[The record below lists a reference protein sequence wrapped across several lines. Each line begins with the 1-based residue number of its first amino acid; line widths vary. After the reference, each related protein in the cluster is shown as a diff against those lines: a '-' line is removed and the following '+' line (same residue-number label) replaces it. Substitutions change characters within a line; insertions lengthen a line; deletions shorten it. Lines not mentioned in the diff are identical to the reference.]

1 MSCRQT
7 SVSGATLAWKDAPAE
22 TVHESGTPLRRTSRE
37 TLMTVHNDKTEYSI
51 PQVRPRVSRRA
62 FLRAAG
68 ASAGLALIAACS
80 YSSGPSAPAAPS
92 TPAAAGAPTAAPA
105 AAASSGSGEVQFWDM
120 VWGPPEYIDTGKKLV
135 EQFNQQNSGIKA
147 SYQSTPWSSWPQ
159 VFTTAI
165 GSGTAPD
172 VSTGGGGQAVQ
183 YYPQGAILEVDDVIA
198 GLKSAGKDKD
208 FTPGTLDTTHYN
220 DHYVAL
226 PWGMSIRLPYYR
238 KDLFAKAG
246 VQVPTNW
253 DELRAAL
260 KKLTSGAQYG
270 FVFAGGNP
278 AGWQQMFAL
287 MFNNGG
293 GFFTAEGKLDVM
305 NPRNVEAFQFI
316 NDLIKDGSV
325 HPGSAGFSDA
335 DMTKAF
341 GSGGAAMTI
350 FVPDTETR
358 VDPTLK
364 ESIGLMPPLTG
375 PHGDKGTIYFVNN
388 IMMYKQTKN
397 PDAAKT
403 FLKWWS
409 DNQKPLWTEGHVN
422 QLPVRASI
430 ASDPYFQN
438 SPNYKAMLDQ
448 WVPVAKLTTANVPGT
463 MPALGELDSAGIFN
477 TLATDIMQKG
487 DVTAAL
493 QKCEA
498 SLKQLKSLTNA

>member
-1 MSCRQT
+1 
-7 SVSGATLAWKDAPAE
+7 
-22 TVHESGTPLRRTSRE
+22 
-37 TLMTVHNDKTEYSI
+37 MTAHNDKTEYSI

-68 ASAGLALIAACS
+68 ASAGLALVAACS
-80 YSSGPSAPAAPS
+80 YSSSPGGTAAQP
-92 TPAAAGAPTAAPA
+92 TPATGAAGAAGAPTAAPAAGAVTAAPAA

-147 SYQSTPWSSWPQ
+147 TYQSTPWSSWPQ

-172 VSTGGGGQAVQ
+172 VSTGGGGQAIQ

-198 GLKSAGKDKD
+198 GLKAAGKDKD
-208 FTPGTLDTTHYN
+208 FTPGTLDSTHYT

-226 PWGMSIRLPYYR
+226 PWAIDIRVPYYR

-260 KKLTSGAQYG
+260 KKLTSGSQYG
-270 FVFAGGNP
+270 LALAGSDP
-278 AGWQQMFAL
+278 SGWQGMFSL

-293 GFFTAEGKLDVM
+293 GFFTTEGKLDVM

-316 NDLIKDGSV
+316 SDVVKDGSM
-325 HPGSAGFSDA
+325 HPGSAGFASA
-335 DMTKAF
+335 DLTKAF
-341 GSGGAAMTI
+341 GTGGAAMTI
-350 FVPDTETR
+350 FVPGTEDR
-358 VDPTLK
+358 VGALDPAQK
-364 ESIGLMPPLTG
+364 ENIALMPPLTG

-388 IMMYKQTKN
+388 IMLYKQTKN
-397 PDAAKT
+397 SDAAKT

-409 DNQKPLWTEGHVN
+409 DNQKPLWTEGHVS

-430 ASDPYFQN
+430 ASDPYFQSN
-438 SPNYKAMLDQ
+438 TTLKAVLDQ
-448 WVPVAKLTTANVPGT
+448 WVPVGKLTTANVPGT

-487 DVTAAL
+487 EVTAAL

-498 SLKQLKSLTNA
+498 SLKGLKTLPNA

>member
-1 MSCRQT
+1 
-7 SVSGATLAWKDAPAE
+7 
-22 TVHESGTPLRRTSRE
+22 
-37 TLMTVHNDKTEYSI
+37 
-51 PQVRPRVSRRA
+51 
-62 FLRAAG
+62 
-68 ASAGLALIAACS
+68 
-80 YSSGPSAPAAPS
+80 
-92 TPAAAGAPTAAPA
+92 
-105 AAASSGSGEVQFWDM
+105 
-120 VWGPPEYIDTGKKLV
+120 
-135 EQFNQQNSGIKA
+135 
-147 SYQSTPWSSWPQ
+147 

-183 YYPQGAILEVDDVIA
+183 YYPEGAILEADDVVA

-208 FTPGTLDTTHYN
+208 FTPGTLDSTHYN
-220 DHYVAL
+220 DHYVAV
-226 PWGMSIRLPYYR
+226 PWGMSIRVPYYR

-253 DELRAAL
+253 DEFRAAA
-260 KKLTSGAQYG
+260 KKLTSGSQYG

-278 AGWQQMFAL
+278 AGWQQMFSL
-287 MFNNGG
+287 MFNNAG
-293 GFFTAEGKLDVM
+293 GFFTPEGTLDVM

-316 NDLIKDGSV
+316 GDLIKDGSV

-358 VDPTLK
+358 VDPTQK
-364 ESIGLMPPLTG
+364 ENLALMPPLTG

-409 DNQKPLWTEGHVN
+409 DNQKALWTEGHVN
-422 QLPVRASI
+422 ALPVRASI

-438 SPNYKAMLDQ
+438 NPNYKAILDQ
-448 WVPVAKLTTANVPGT
+448 WIPIGKLTTANVPGT

-487 DVTAAL
+487 EVTAAL

-498 SLKQLKSLTNA
+498 SLKQLKSLNNA